1 MALDRAWFAPV
12 ILNPNGKPSLLHPM
26 PVDHPKRIDD
36 VSNEG
41 PFAVHDE
48 FLACPKKVP
57 YNILRNDDIE
67 KSQPKWTIKEP
78 LDPLTLD
85 KPYPENWLV
94 GAEEKKKKKL
104 EGNLSTERHTNPLDP
119 KYKLASGES
128 IMPCGNSDHF
138 SNRVSN
144 PMDCSDIVGAKP
156 TEYYKRPRRECR
168 GSCEPDPTTRPA
180 KLTHT
185 RTRCNVGGCL
195 NLADIS
201 LGKKHFGFMRYPETN
216 PVEPFYANEAHE
228 TPAMK
233 YKRLKKAILPAHKEK
248 WNVCERALDVM
259 YWKSEQLPDVCRRY
273 GDLYSGCVDYAGLRK
288 SLEQFGL
295 SFNDKDYAR
304 LLRFADKE
312 GRGVVNARDFA
323 AQLRHNDGLEMDQAQ
338 KLGYNLGVNWGH
350 CKYEAQKPTC
360 MGQGCAVIVEE
371 PKQGRTKIVWA
382 DSEQKYNPF
391 TGEILPYQR
400 PAMMST
406 GNSFQYN
413 LNEVQAAEFMKKRE
427 ENYYIPGA
435 YVPRG
440 SIPVTHSCAISK
452 SCTLPHVFLE
462 GTSDHPEGEH
472 HHHVHQHIP
481 DPRGSAILGPDA
493 LARALPA
500 ADPEVFQ
507 LFQPQLSKASVS
519 FQLPARIPVEMGG
532 RPSLLDTTKG
542 MGAIVRKASLEGRK
556 LSEGFIK
563 LPNLTGIHSIPIPLN
578 SAKGD
583 EVMWRRVGAPR
594 APKQPFVSY
603 KDRVRTNNRIA
614 DIDIVRGLILP

>member
-1 MALDRAWFAPV
+1 MALDSAWFNPV
-12 ILNPNGKPSLLHPM
+12 VLNPKALPALLHPM

-41 PFAVHDE
+41 PFAIHDE

-57 YNILRNDDIE
+57 HNILRNDDIE
-67 KSQPKWTIKEP
+67 KSQPTWTIKEP

-85 KPYPENWLV
+85 KPYPKIWLV
-94 GAEEKKKKKL
+94 GAEEEKKKKH
-104 EGNLSTERHTNPLDP
+104 EGLATERHTNPLDP
-119 KYKLASGES
+119 KYKLPSGKS
-128 IMPCGNSDHF
+128 ILPSGNSDHF

-144 PMDCSDIVGAKP
+144 SMDCSDIEGAKP
-156 TEYYKRPRRECR
+156 AEYYKRPLRECH
-168 GSCEPDPTTRPA
+168 GDCEPDPTTRPA

-185 RTRCNVGGCL
+185 RRRCNVGGCL
-195 NLADIS
+195 NLSDIS
-201 LGKKHFGFMRYPETN
+201 LGKAQFGFIRYPQTN
-216 PVEPFYANEAHE
+216 PVEPFYANEPHE
-228 TPAMK
+228 TPTTK

-248 WNVCERALDVM
+248 SNVCERVLDVM

-295 SFNDKDYAR
+295 RFNDKDFAK

-312 GRGVVNARDFA
+312 GTGVVNARDFA
-323 AQLRHNDGLEMDQAQ
+323 AQLRHNDGLEMDQPH

-350 CKYEAQKPTC
+350 CNYEAQKPTC

-371 PKQGRTKIVWA
+371 PKHGRSKIVWA

-391 TGEILPYQR
+391 TGQLLPYQN
-400 PAMMST
+400 PATMST

-413 LNEVQAAEFMKKRE
+413 LSEVQAAAFLKKRE

-462 GTSDHPEGEH
+462 GTTSHPEGEH
-472 HHHVHQHIP
+472 HEHVHKHFP
-481 DPRGSAILGPDA
+481 EPRGSAIVAPDA
-493 LARALPA
+493 LARDLPA
-500 ADPEVFQ
+500 ADSDVYERP
-507 LFQPQLSKASVS
+507 QPSKTAIS
-519 FQLPARIPVEMGG
+519 FQLPARVPVEMGG
-532 RPSLLDTTKG
+532 RPSLLDTAKG
-542 MGAIVRKASLEGRK
+542 VGAVIRKASLEGWK
-556 LSEGFIK
+556 ISEGFVK
-563 LPNLTGIHSIPIPLN
+563 LPTLTEINSVPLPLN
-578 SAKGD
+578 NAKGD
-583 EVMWRRVGAPR
+583 EVIWRRVEPPR
-594 APKQPFVSY
+594 APKQPYLSY
-603 KDRVRTNNRIA
+603 KERVRSNNRSA
-614 DIDIVRGLILP
+614 DIERVRGLLLP